1 MPIITTSLTLKD
13 LPPPPPEKTGW
24 PWTEETHPLPQQMP
38 DGSEWPRISVV
49 TPSYNQGQ
57 FIEETIRSVL
67 LQGYPN
73 LEYII
78 IDGGSTD
85 NSVEII
91 KKYEQYLAYWVSER
105 DRGQSH
111 GINKGFQRATGQF
124 IGWQNS
130 DDYYHP
136 NIFLHVAK
144 ISVVQPN
151 IDVVYGKIYYA
162 DDETKTI
169 RPYPVSEVT
178 IESMIP
184 YSSVCNQSVFFRDRV
199 FNENN
204 FIDESIQH
212 CMDQEFI
219 LRLLVKGYRFKMEH
233 EIVGYYR
240 LHKNAKSS
248 KQMNIWAE
256 EAMKLYK
263 LIYQNIDLSLDIKKK
278 AKDCIYNLCLDNFGK
293 LRLKLFRKS
302 VRELVTTLGITALT
316 PELIVKYLI
325 SFLEAENIVAMK
337 KIRNQIN
344 FSER

>member
-1 MPIITTSLTLKD
+1 MPIITTPLTLKE

-24 PWTEETHPLPQQMP
+24 PWTEQSEPLPDRMP

-49 TPSYNQGQ
+49 TPSYNQGE

-111 GINKGFQRATGQF
+111 ALNKGFRRATGQF

-136 NIFLHVAK
+136 EIFTHVAK
-144 ISVVQPN
+144 ISVLQPN

-169 RPYPVSEVT
+169 SPYPVSEVT
-178 IESMIP
+178 LESMIP
-184 YSSVCNQSVFFRDRV
+184 YPSVCNQSVFFRDRV

-204 FIDESIQH
+204 FIDESFQH

-219 LRLLVKGYRFKMEH
+219 IRLLIKGYKFQSEYK
-233 EIVGYYR
+233 IVGYYR
-240 LHKNAKSS
+240 LHNNAKSS
-248 KQMNIWAE
+248 KQINVWAE

-263 LIYQNIDLSLDIKKK
+263 SIYQNIDLSLDVRKKS
-278 AKDCIYNLCLDNFGK
+278 KDCIYGLCLDNFGK
-293 LRLKLFRKS
+293 LRLELFRKS
-302 VRELVTTLGITALT
+302 VMELVATLGMKALT
-316 PELIVKYLI
+316 PELIIKYLI
-325 SFLEAENIVAMK
+325 SFVELKNIVIMK
-337 KIRNQIN
+337 KIKNKIFVSDR
-344 FSER
+344 